1 MEKDYT
7 EKIIETEQRSKSNM
21 KRLDEHDTRFKE
33 VDSKL
38 DDMHE
43 LTYAIKEIANEVKLM
58 REDVNKLDKRVENIE
73 QEPTKE
79 YKDTK
84 KQIKYQIIG
93 FVLGII
99 LTILALKLGLGNY
112 L

>member
-1 MEKDYT
+1 MEK
-7 EKIIETEQRSKSNM
+7 EELERLVEVEQRSKSNT
-21 KRLDEHDTRFKE
+21 KRLDENDARLKE
-33 VDSKL
+33 VDAKL
-38 DDMHE
+38 DDIHE
-43 LTYAIKEIANEVKLM
+43 LTYSIKEIANEVKLM

-73 QEPTKE
+73 QEPAKE
-79 YKDTK
+79 YNDTK
-84 KQIKYQIIG
+84 KLIRNQIVG

>member
-1 MEKDYT
+1 MENR
-7 EKIIETEQRSKSNM
+7 ELERLVEVEQQSKSNT
-21 KRLDEHDTRFKE
+21 KRLDEHDAQFKE
-33 VDSKL
+33 INLKL
-38 DDMHE
+38 DDIHE
-43 LTYAIKEIANEVKLM
+43 LTYSIKEIANEVKLM

-73 QEPTKE
+73 QEPTKD

-84 KQIKYQIIG
+84 RQIKYQIIG

-99 LTILALKLGLGNY
+99 LTILALKLGLGNF